1 MRESYWKLRERMLAA
16 GVWPQGW
23 IARGACYSLGLAIV
37 LFALEALLQL
47 FSPAWGASLG
57 GWVKFLLFDAA
68 LLFTIVAFRGL
79 KRKVLWRLRN
89 RLIVTYVFIG
99 VIPVVLLVLMAF
111 ITIYLFAGQFASFVV
126 TSEINSQLRSMQ
138 AVNAA
143 VSNELAAR
151 IEKGESATAESLTGL
166 RKRDRAWR
174 RRQVYA
180 WHGSTV
186 VPLSAVDAA
195 PVAFPDFF
203 NKEDYA
209 KAISE
214 GQPFKEIVRD
224 QDELYLRVASM
235 FDVGKEKLTVVT
247 SEPLDKDLVARIA
260 DNLGEITLYSA
271 GIPLTDS
278 QKNDSQKNDLQKSDL
293 QKSDS
298 QKNGQTPGAAEAG
311 PTKEH
316 SFETRLFDE
325 PAKDRNGDKDR
336 DKDGSSAGKGK
347 TGPTPDG
354 QQVFRPTF
362 SVGSLAAPAGTMDRE
377 ITFGTPLPVV
387 NWKTGE
393 LARAGALVKVRTRPS
408 VLYGHLFAALGD
420 IARGVEYI
428 LLAVLIFFAVIEL
441 IALIIGTRMT
451 RTVTGAVA
459 HLYDATKN
467 VDRGDFSHRIPV
479 KSADQL
485 AQLSLSFNSMTES
498 IEKLILEQKEKQRLE
513 GELAIAQE
521 VQAQLFPR
529 QVSELESLEVH
540 GFCRPARTVSGD
552 YYDFLTASSHKLILA
567 VGDISGKGI
576 SAALL
581 MATIHSAVRAYSV
594 ESLPQ
599 MRETVARGSVAREP
613 VAVGA
618 VAGSGRMMAAW
629 PEGIEVS
636 PGALLGLLN
645 HQLYESTPPEKYA
658 TLFLAIYD
666 GRSRQLTYSNGG
678 HLPPILIGRDGAVRR
693 LEAGGTVVGLFEN
706 VTYDEAS
713 VEMHPGEIFL
723 AYSDGVTEPENEFGE
738 FGEERLIDLVS
749 TNRRLPLVQ
758 ISQTVTAAVDDWIGD
773 NEQPDD
779 ITLVLARAR

>member
-1 MRESYWKLRERMLAA
+1 MSDFYWKSRERMLAA
-16 GVWPQGW
+16 GLWPQGW
-23 IARGACYSLGLAIV
+23 IARGACYSLGLAMG
-37 LFALEALLQL
+37 LFALEMLLKL
-47 FSPAWGASLG
+47 LSPKWSDSLA

-68 LLFTIVAFRGL
+68 VLFTIVAFRAL
-79 KRKVLWRLRN
+79 RRKILWRLRN

-99 VIPVVLLVLMAF
+99 VIPAVLLIVMGLIA
-111 ITIYLFAGQFASFVV
+111 IYLFAGQFASFVV
-126 TSEINSQLRSMQ
+126 TSEINAQLRSMQ

-143 VSNELAAR
+143 VSNEVAAR
-151 IEKGESATAESLTGL
+151 IEKGEAPTAESLQGL
-166 RKRDRAWR
+166 RKRDRAWG
-174 RRQVYA
+174 RRQVSA
-180 WHGSTV
+180 WHGTRV
-186 VPLSAVDAA
+186 LPLGTAQGT
-195 PVAFPDFF
+195 PVTFPDFF
-203 NKEDYA
+203 NKSDNSYA
-209 KAISE
+209 KSIRE

-224 QDELYLRVASM
+224 NNGELCLRVASL
-235 FDVGKEKLTVVT
+235 FDVGPEKLTVVT
-247 SEPLDKDLVARIA
+247 SEPLDRNLVADIA
-260 DNLGEITLYSA
+260 ANLGEITLYTG
-271 GIPLTDS
+271 GIALDDS
-278 QKNDSQKNDLQKSDL
+278 QHNDQNHDAAKA
-293 QKSDS
+293 
-298 QKNGQTPGAAEAG
+298 GAG
-311 PTKEH
+311 KEH
-316 SFETRLFDE
+316 GFETRLFDE
-325 PAKDRNGDKDR
+325 PEK
-336 DKDGSSAGKGK
+336 GKGGSGVRNVK
-347 TGPTPDG
+347 TGPGPVGD

-362 SVGSLAAPAGTMDRE
+362 TVGSLAAPAGVMDRE
-377 ITFGTPLPVV
+377 ITFGTPIPVV
-387 NWKTGE
+387 NWRTGE

-408 VLYGHLFAALGD
+408 VLYTHLFAALGD

-428 LLAVLIFFAVIEL
+428 LLAILIFFAVIECV
-441 IALIIGTRMT
+441 ALIIGTRMT

-459 HLYDATKN
+459 QLYDATRN

-529 QVSELESLEVH
+529 QVTELESLEVH

-599 MRETVARGSVAREP
+599 MREPA
-613 VAVGA
+613 AVGA
-618 VAGSGRMMAAW
+618 AAGASRVMAAW

-658 TLFLAIYD
+658 TLFLGIYD
-666 GRSRQLTYSNGG
+666 GRAHRLTYSNGG

-693 LEAGGTVVGLFEN
+693 LEAGGTVVGLFDN
-706 VTYDEAS
+706 VTYDEGS

-749 TNRRLPLVQ
+749 ANRRLPLVQ
-758 ISQTVTAAVDDWIGD
+758 ISQTVTSAVDDWIGES
-773 NEQPDD
+773 EQPDD